1 VEASGETVQFSL
13 ASGQHWV
20 AVKPGVGATR
30 RKASYFCAA
39 STKKPGK
46 TLFVLSISYCEKS
59 LPINE
64 SNFIKHFFSVHPPP
78 SHQQNEM
85 VYDFDIRFSNPS

>member
-1 VEASGETVQFSL
+1 MGRNSKISLADLGGGGVGASGETVQFSL

-30 RKASYFCAA
+30 RKASYFCVA

-46 TLFVLSISYCEKS
+46 TLFVLSISFLRKKLS
-59 LPINE
+59 QIR
-64 SNFIKHFFSVHPPP
+64 IKLHQTFYVNSPPA
-78 SHQQNEM
+78 N
-85 VYDFDIRFSNPS
+85 